1 MFTRGYVILATSR
14 NCFMPGMFH
23 FGRSLSNQKERIDG
37 TCPFATPKGR
47 CQKSVGHLEN
57 PGNMREKEIRYIY
70 IYLKIYIYLNI
81 YINIYIYNSKIVEND
96 EKIR

>member
-1 MFTRGYVILATSR
+1 
-14 NCFMPGMFH
+14 MPGMFH
-23 FGRSLSNQKERIDG
+23 FGGSLSNQKERIDG

-70 IYLKIYIYLNI
+70 IYLWVN
-81 YINIYIYNSKIVEND
+81 YNDLTATSLES
-96 EKIR
+96 